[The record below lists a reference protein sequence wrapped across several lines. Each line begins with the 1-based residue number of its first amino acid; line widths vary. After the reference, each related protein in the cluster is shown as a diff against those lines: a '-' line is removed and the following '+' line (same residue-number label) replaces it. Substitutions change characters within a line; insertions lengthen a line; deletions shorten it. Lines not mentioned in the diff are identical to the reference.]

1 MPGETGHSATPQD
14 IVNAMTVDVEEYFQV
29 SAFASR
35 VSRDD
40 WETLPS
46 RIEASVERLLELF
59 QVHDAKC
66 TFFTLGWIA
75 ERHGALIRRLVDAG
89 HELASHGYEHRRATD
104 QTAEEFRADV
114 RRTKALL
121 EQTGGVSVS
130 GYRAA
135 SFSFDKR
142 NPWVH
147 EVLAEEGYRYSSSIY
162 PVVHDH
168 YGVPDAPRFSY
179 RPANAQGVV
188 EFPMS
193 TVHILGRNLPCSGG
207 GYFRLVPYALSRWAF
222 RRVNE
227 TDRQPAIFYC
237 HPWEIDPGQ
246 PRMDGLGAATR
257 FRHYVNLGQVE
268 AKLGRLL
275 GDFKWD
281 RVDNVFGTANGIDC

>member
-1 MPGETGHSATPQD
+1 MPGAPGHSATPHG

-29 SAFASR
+29 SAFAHR
-35 VSRDD
+35 LSRDD

-46 RIEASVERLLELF
+46 RIDGSVGRLLDLF
-59 QVHDAKC
+59 ETHGAKC

-104 QTAEEFRADV
+104 QTADEFRADV

-121 EQTGGVSVS
+121 EQTGGVAVT

-142 NPWVH
+142 NPWAH
-147 EVLAEEGYRYSSSIY
+147 EILAEEGYRYSSSIY

-168 YGVPDAPRFSY
+168 YGVPDAPRFPY
-179 RPANAQGVV
+179 RPLAVRGVV
-188 EFPMS
+188 EYPLS
-193 TVHILGRNLPCSGG
+193 TVHLWGRNLPCSGG
-207 GYFRLVPYALSRWAF
+207 GYFRLVPYALSRWAV
-222 RRVNE
+222 RRINE
-227 TDRQPAIFYC
+227 LDRQPAIFYC

-246 PRMDGLGAATR
+246 PRVDGLGAMSR
-257 FRHYVNLGQVE
+257 FRHYVNLNRME
-268 AKLGRLL
+268 KKLTRLL
-275 GDFKWD
+275 GDFEWD
-281 RVDNVFGTANGIDC
+281 RIDNVFGKANGTDR